1 MRDFLHALLLVLCLF
16 LTAQVSG
23 AVTGKTVSTRIINF
37 PAKGVGKYY
46 IEEGEKP
53 FLAQWPEIASRK
65 LAKGRVVVPAEAV
78 IVVETYWCT
87 GDCIP
92 ELRFMKPA
100 DIQSL
105 DVDGSI
111 LTHDSFK
118 QISRL
123 TGLKTLTL
131 DGTDADDR
139 DVEFISTR
147 MPSLKSLNLG
157 YTKITD
163 RAMAS
168 IAKMRSLRSLSLQK
182 NAISAKGL
190 THLAKNQTLAEIDFK
205 ATSIND
211 DALPILSRIS
221 SLSVLNFAKTKIS
234 DKGLSHLLTL
244 PSIRK
249 LDLSGT
255 AVTDSGVRDVLAKLK
270 NLEELNLSG
279 TKVTDAGLAHLTNL
293 KHLRKLWLREL
304 HAVSDASV
312 PALSGLSSLVDLE
325 LQKTNITQRGIQI
338 LAKALPQSEVHS
350 KALCK
355 CRTKTRVN

>member
-1 MRDFLHALLLVLCLF
+1 VRAFLHALLVLCFL

-23 AVTGKTVSTRIINF
+23 AVTGKSFSTRIINF

-46 IEEGEKP
+46 IEGGEKP
-53 FLAQWPEIASRK
+53 FLAQWPEIAVRK
-65 LAKGRVVVPAEAV
+65 LAKGRVVVPADASV
-78 IVVETYWCT
+78 AVETYWCI

-92 ELRFMKPA
+92 QFRFMRPA

-118 QISRL
+118 YISRL
-123 TGLKTLTL
+123 TGLRTLTL

-147 MPSLKSLNLG
+147 MPSLQSLNLG

-163 RAMAS
+163 KGLAS
-168 IAKMRSLRSLSLQK
+168 IAKMRSIRSLSFQK
-182 NAISAKGL
+182 DAITAKGL
-190 THLAKNQTLAEIDFK
+190 THLAQNPALAEIDFN
-205 ATSIND
+205 ATDIND
-211 DALPILSRIS
+211 DALRVLSKMS

-234 DKGLSHLLTL
+234 DKGLSHLRTL

-255 AVTDSGVRDVLAKLK
+255 LVTDAGVRDVLAKLE
-270 NLEELNLSG
+270 NLEELNLSA
-279 TKVTDAGLAHLTNL
+279 TKVTDAGVAHLAKL

-304 HAVSDASV
+304 RAVSDASI
-312 PALSGLSSLVDLE
+312 PALSGLSGLLDLE

-338 LAKALPQSEVHS
+338 LAKALPQSDVHS

>member
-1 MRDFLHALLLVLCLF
+1 MRAFLHALLVLCFL
-16 LTAQVSG
+16 LTAQVSA
-23 AVTGKTVSTRIINF
+23 AVTGKTFSTRIINF

-46 IEEGEKP
+46 IEKGEKP
-53 FLAQWPEIASRK
+53 FLAQWPEIAARK
-65 LAKGRVVVPAEAV
+65 LAKGRVVVPTDACVA
-78 IVVETYWCT
+78 VETYWCT

-92 ELRFMKPA
+92 EFRFMKPA

-118 QISRL
+118 HIARL

-147 MPSLKSLNLG
+147 MPSLQSLNLS

-163 RAMAS
+163 KAMAS
-168 IAKMRSLRSLSLQK
+168 IAKMRSIRSLSFQK
-182 NAISAKGL
+182 DAITAKGL
-190 THLAKNQTLAEIDFK
+190 MHLAQNQAITEIDFK
-205 ATSIND
+205 TTDIND
-211 DALPILSRIS
+211 DALRILSKMS
-221 SLSVLNFAKTKIS
+221 SLSVLNLAKTKIS
-234 DKGLSHLLTL
+234 DSGLSHLLTL

-255 AVTDSGVRDVLAKLK
+255 AVTDVGVRDVLAKLK

-279 TKVTDAGLAHLTNL
+279 TKVTDAGVAHLANL

-312 PALSGLSSLVDLE
+312 PSLSGLSGLVDLE
-325 LQKTNITQRGIQI
+325 LQKSNITQRGIQI
-338 LAKALPQSEVHS
+338 LAKALPNSEVHS